1 MNPVASVTNYEYETM
16 KNDKKRSIYLLKIEY
31 LQQFLNDM
39 RNEMIYSRSSQ
50 YVNDNVI
57 KTENTKVTIR

>member
-1 MNPVASVTNYEYETM
+1 M